1 MVLRI
6 FLALVLLVLGACG
19 GGFGR
24 NTGGGGSWDVDSLSL
39 DTGDLDALAADTLHP
54 DTPTPD
60 LLPTELP
67 PGDGGADGAAD
78 GSPDAPFDAGFDAP
92 LEILDAGLDAALQA
106 DFVDVGVDACVPDCV
121 AKVCGADGCGGS
133 CGECKKGK
141 FCNSGFQCETCVPDC
156 EDRECGEDGCG
167 GSCGDCPGGW
177 GCDALGL
184 CVAPPCV
191 GSTVTWTEAFGDVLP
206 TGWVQADAQPED
218 DVAFMVSNLRAFSGD
233 WSLHLGKP
241 DSSSYDTGKRVTLT
255 LESAPLEVPALE
267 GQVALL
273 FRLWM
278 DCEPQT
284 SPLYPYEH
292 DVLFIH
298 AVPTAGGSPVLLF
311 DSRVTL
317 GTTQGLWLPFG
328 ADLSALKG
336 QSIRLRLDFD
346 TVDEI
351 ENGYEGLYLDDLA
364 LGLFCPPCL
373 EDSGCV
379 GAGPC
384 PTCVPLF
391 KAGGA
396 GLCQSPEEADCGL

>member
-1 MVLRI
+1 
-6 FLALVLLVLGACG
+6 
-19 GGFGR
+19 
-24 NTGGGGSWDVDSLSL
+24 VDSLAL
-39 DTGDLDALAADTLHP
+39 DTFHP
-54 DTPTPD
+54 DTQTPD
-60 LLPTELP
+60 LFNVDLAATELT
-67 PGDGGADGAAD
+67 PGDGGADGLAD
-78 GSPDAPFDAGFDAP
+78 ASPDAPLDAGLDAP
-92 LEILDAGLDAALQA
+92 LEISDAGLDAALQA
-106 DFVDVGVDACVPDCV
+106 DGGELGVDACVADCLDK
-121 AKVCGADGCGGS
+121 ACGGDGCGGS

-141 FCNSGFQCETCVPDC
+141 FCNPEFKCETCVPDC
-156 EDRECGEDGCG
+156 EGRECGEDGCG
-167 GSCGDCPGGW
+167 GLCGDCPGGW
-177 GCDALGL
+177 SCDALGL
-184 CVAPPCV
+184 CLAPPCV
-191 GSTVTWTEAFGDVLP
+191 GSTVTWTEAFGDALP
-206 TGWVQADAQPED
+206 AGWVQADAQPED
-218 DVAFMVSNLRAFSGD
+218 EVAFLASNLRAFSGN

-241 DSSSYDTGKRVTLT
+241 DSSSYDTGARVTLA
-255 LESAPLEVPALE
+255 LESAPFEVPALE

-317 GTTQGLWLPFG
+317 GSTQGQWLPFG

-336 QSIRLRLDFD
+336 LSVRLRLDFD
-346 TVDEI
+346 TVDEV
-351 ENGYEGLYLDDLA
+351 ENDFEGLYLDDLA

-373 EDSGCV
+373 DNDGCL

-391 KAGGA
+391 QAGGA
-396 GLCQSPEEADCGL
+396 GLCQSPEEAACGL